1 MARPSYYVETPDGK
15 KVQLDVPANA
25 SAEQIRTLAA
35 RALKQRFPE
44 AKYGRP
50 ALSKEASQSLIPE
63 QARGELKADDTAI
76 SRVTGGIQ
84 GALSGLGVDERYA
97 AHVGN
102 RATSALNDLTPVGDA
117 ITLSD
122 ARDAWNSGN
131 YLGAIGRGA
140 LAGVG
145 LIPGLGDV
153 VGGAAKAM
161 FLGVGAKNANLE
173 AWRRATQMADFEGA
187 DPKKIW
193 QETGWFQ
200 GADKQWRFEVPDNE
214 MYLDDAGEAGGSFLA
229 ENAMAGRRVPIGE
242 VVGHKPLYEGYPTL
256 ADEVGIDRGALGG
269 GVKGSFSPKEN
280 LVAFDESLTDPEA
293 RSTIAHELQHFVQ
306 GQEGFAR
313 GGMVGTIAARDV
325 NPEVRAL
332 YERMSEIDKQ
342 RSRIYGTQKDWV
354 TDKFQEQDLLDEL
367 EREREAILAKT
378 KVLRPEAEYEG
389 YRRLAGEVEARN
401 VQTRLDMTPG
411 QRLEYAP
418 WETEDVPR
426 EDQFVIWYDK

>member
-15 KVQLDVPANA
+15 KVQLDVPENA

-50 ALSKEASQSLIPE
+50 ALSREASQSLIPE
-63 QARGELKADDTAI
+63 QARGELTADDTAI

-161 FLGVGAKNANLE
+161 FLGVGAKNADLA
-173 AWRRATQMADFEGA
+173 AWRRATEMADFEGA

-200 GADKQWRFEVPDNE
+200 GADKRWRFEVPDNDIAVSE
-214 MYLDDAGEAGGSFLA
+214 LPPGGYANRLENIVRHDAVQEA
-229 ENAMAGRRVPIGE
+229 
-242 VVGHKPLYEGYPTL
+242 YPTPYQGSL
-256 ADEVGIDRGALGG
+256 AAVT
-269 GVKGSFSPKEN
+269 
-280 LVAFDESLTDPEA
+280 TDPSLNGSWDEA
-293 RSTIAHELQHFVQ
+293 NRKLRLNPSLPPEQIRSTAAHELQHFVQ

-342 RSRIYGTQKDWV
+342 RIRIYGTKKDWV
-354 TDKFQEQDLLDEL
+354 TDKFPEQDLLDEL
-367 EREREAILAKT
+367 EREREAILAQT